1 VIGVNAPLI
10 TSAIKLPPISY
21 PLITTGHL
29 IGKIMSAIDVLTKLD
44 GFDINSLEPLQRVL
58 LVTDGTLTE
67 ILEANFVERI
77 RLVKISQ
84 RVISATPAYVFLDPD
99 PGEALIERKILLQG
113 EDSKRNYAYAES
125 LIAVERLGQS
135 FHDQL
140 LHSNTPLGRLWLEH
154 KLETFKELKEIR
166 SEPAG
171 GLSHYFECADGAP
184 LLVRTYR
191 VFSAAKPVMVITE
204 YFPTSYSQNG
214 ANCPK

>member
-1 VIGVNAPLI
+1 
-10 TSAIKLPPISY
+10 
-21 PLITTGHL
+21 
-29 IGKIMSAIDVLTKLD
+29 MSAIDVLSELD
-44 GFDINSLEPLQRVL
+44 GFDVNSLAPLQRVL

-67 ILEANFVERI
+67 ILEANFFERI

-84 RVISATPAYVFLDPD
+84 GVISATAAHVFLDPN

-113 EDSKRNYAYAES
+113 EESHRNYAYAES
-125 LIAVERLGQS
+125 LIAVDRLGQS

-154 KLETFKELKEIR
+154 KLETFKELKEVHCQ
-166 SEPAG
+166 PAS
-171 GLSHYFECADGAP
+171 GLCHYFECSDDAP

-214 ANCPK
+214 ANRSK